1 LNIQQNEM
9 DKIHTPTK
17 STKVINRGH
26 PRDGVSGNL
35 ISGLTPPSDGLRLEA
50 KTRELK
56 DGTPSSTPRIRP
68 LSPGL
73 SETDT
78 SWDTPDFKSAV
89 PRGVLTP
96 LKTLSSPMMAHAETE
111 GLFSLPP
118 PLHTTLTRTHV
129 FRFISTSAS
138 AAVISTTDL
147 TLVPGVMAVT
157 ALLGYSISSS
167 VRLRSVKIWPPA
179 GGSSVLYWSSA
190 SGREKDDVV
199 DRTLPTGITVTG
211 ASSFSPPT
219 RALAGFWFEPTTNL
233 ALFSITSSVG
243 SIVDVRLTVSQTNA
257 IANGSVVLSGATPG
271 FVYYPSLDGVGGTYS
286 SVGFV

>member
-1 LNIQQNEM
+1 M

-17 STKVINRGH
+17 ITKDTRLPTPLRGAAGIN
-26 PRDGVSGNL
+26 VF
-35 ISGLTPPSDGLRLEA
+35 GLTPKSDGLRLET

-56 DGTPSSTPRIRP
+56 DGTPSSTPRNLGS
-68 LSPGL
+68 LSTGL

-78 SWDTPDFKSAV
+78 SWVTPDSPSAV
-89 PRGVLTP
+89 PCGVASSLS
-96 LKTLSSPMMAHAETE
+96 LKTLSNPMMARAESK
-111 GLFSLPP
+111 GQSSLPP
-118 PLHTTLTRTHV
+118 PIHTTLTRTHV

-157 ALLGYSISSS
+157 AILGYSISSS

-219 RALAGFWFEPTTNL
+219 RALAGFWFEPTTNQ